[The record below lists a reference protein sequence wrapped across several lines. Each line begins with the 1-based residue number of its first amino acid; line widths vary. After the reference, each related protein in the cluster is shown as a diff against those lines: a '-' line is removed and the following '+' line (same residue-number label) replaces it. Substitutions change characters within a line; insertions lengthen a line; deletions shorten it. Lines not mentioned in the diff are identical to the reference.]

1 MEFTFYTV
9 YDQKA
14 VTAMVRA
21 LRKTVRKKRNRR
33 THVLGWIVTVLAL
46 LLTLPLNGEPFVLE
60 GRMVITWAVV
70 LVMLYVMFRE
80 DAINARNAR
89 KRALPGTMESTVTFT
104 EEGFHSSTEMGD
116 SDWHYEK
123 ILQIVEMPDYFVFIF
138 SKNHGQIYD
147 KRHMTGG
154 VPEDFARFITE
165 KTGTTIQKLK

>member
-1 MEFTFYTV
+1 MEFTFHTI

-33 THVLGWIVTVLAL
+33 THILGWIITALAL

-60 GRMVITWAVV
+60 GRMIVTWAVV

-89 KRALPGTMESTVTFT
+89 KRALPGTQESTVTFT
-104 EEGFHSSTEMGD
+104 EESFHSSTEMGD
-116 SDWHYEK
+116 SDWHYDK

-154 VPEDFARFITE
+154 TPEEFAQFITE
-165 KTGTTIQKLK
+165 KTGKQVQKLK